1 MLDLD
6 TLLERCRQGDDLA
19 WEALV
24 RRFQGRVFGLALHY
38 LRDRDEARDAAQDTF
53 LKVYRHL
60 GNLGEGQAFVP
71 WLLRLAR
78 NCAIDRLRRAKVRRP
93 PAEAPPE
100 AAAELPDRGPSVEE
114 ALLSGARQALI
125 YRALGSLS
133 EINREMILL
142 KDIQE
147 LKLEEISELL
157 AVPMGTVKSR
167 THRARLEL
175 ARAVRRLD
183 PSYGT

>member
-6 TLLERCRQGDDLA
+6 TLVDRCRRGDDLA

-24 RRFQGRVFGLALHY
+24 RRCQGRVFGVALHY

-60 GNLGEGQAFVP
+60 GSLEEGRAFMP

-78 NCAIDRLRRAKVRRP
+78 NAAIDRLRRARVRRP
-93 PAEAPPE
+93 PAEVPA
-100 AAAELPDRGPSVEE
+100 EE
-114 ALLSGARQALI
+114 AVELADGEPSLEESLLAGARRTLL
-125 YRALGSLS
+125 YRALGTLS
-133 EINREMILL
+133 ELNREMILL

-157 AVPMGTVKSR
+157 SLPMGTVKSR
-167 THRARLEL
+167 SHRARLEL
-175 ARAVRRLD
+175 ARAVQRLD
-183 PSYGT
+183 PSYGA